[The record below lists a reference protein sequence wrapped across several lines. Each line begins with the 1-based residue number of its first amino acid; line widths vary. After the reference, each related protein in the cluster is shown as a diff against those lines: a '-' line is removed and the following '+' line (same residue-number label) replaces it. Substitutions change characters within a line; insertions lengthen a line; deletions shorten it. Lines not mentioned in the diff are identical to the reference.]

1 MWNGEKK
8 EASAPGSI
16 LLDSPYP
23 SYEWKVPKIPFSEL
37 YLSLWLLKKT
47 SVVPMWD
54 GKGGLRWHQPC
65 GAWGLEHTQLWVTD
79 ACSPVLMWPACETMA
94 PQYYT
99 KVHASY
105 SLRNNSQLKQSV
117 LEGLEY
123 IPEGKVLSQDG
134 RIRHEVPGDA
144 GLGIRDGII
153 GI

>member
-1 MWNGEKK
+1 MWNGEKNR
-8 EASAPGSI
+8 ASAPGSI
-16 LLDSPYP
+16 LLESPDP
-23 SYEWKVPKIPFSEL
+23 SYEWKVPKIPFSQL

-54 GKGGLRWHQPC
+54 GKGGLRWHQSC

-123 IPEGKVLSQDG
+123 TPKGKVLSQDG
-134 RIRHEVPGDA
+134 RIRHAVPGDA

-153 GI
+153 GV

>member
-8 EASAPGSI
+8 RANAPGSI

-23 SYEWKVPKIPFSEL
+23 SYEWKVPQIPFSEL

-65 GAWGLEHTQLWVTD
+65 GACGLEHTQLWVPD

-94 PQYYT
+94 PHYYT
-99 KVHASY
+99 KVHAPY
-105 SLRNNSQLKQSV
+105 SLRNNSQLRKSF

-123 IPEGKVLSQDG
+123 IPEQKVLSQND
-134 RIRHEVPGDA
+134 RIRHKVPGDA

-153 GI
+153 GV